1 MTISVNQKEHSY
13 DAPLTLVG
21 LLEQLD
27 KAKKTGIAIAVN
39 NSVVP
44 KNDWSTLLLNDQDKV
59 TIITATQGG

>member
-1 MTISVNQKEHSY
+1 MTIWVNQKEHSY
-13 DAPLTLVG
+13 HAPLTLTG
-21 LLEQLD
+21 LIEQLG

-44 KNDWSTLLLNDQDKV
+44 KNNWANLSLNDQDKV